1 MSKLPGR
8 IPFEDVEK
16 FRNWAVPKVSGQ
28 VLASAEREAKKAQMA
43 NLPKQDHETV
53 EEIAAEQVSFGPM
66 TAEQLAQITEEASR
80 EGFNQGYEE
89 GLEKGLATGERQG
102 QEQGKTQ
109 ALAEWSGRLKEQVE
123 QLATTCEALLD
134 PLGQQHQRL
143 TEEMLNLSVL
153 LAEQLLQRELSQNPA
168 AYWGWLQEALAQLP
182 AGRKDAS
189 LFLPTEVIDL
199 LRTHQPPQLQQLT
212 LVVDDSLPL
221 GAYRIEAGPSQV
233 VFNAAERLRQWLNE
247 VQPKAELAPE
257 LKTYEP
263 PQTTSAPTS
272 VQADSSELPVTAE
285 QLGITAEPA
294 TAEQADGQL
303 EPQSSAEPSAQDPAP
318 QAIPHDSP
326 DP

>member
-212 LVVDDSLPL
+212 LVADDSLPL

-263 PQTTSAPTS
+263 PQTASAPTS
-272 VQADSSELPVTAE
+272 VQPDSRELTVE
-285 QLGITAEPA
+285 
-294 TAEQADGQL
+294 AEQADDQL
-303 EPQSSAEPSAQDPAP
+303 EPQPITEPSAQDPAP

-326 DP
+326 DA